1 MDVQRE
7 QQEQNNQTDKVVSGF
22 AFYSEKDARLA
33 EQERQKIAY
42 LDKRI
47 DHGDIQSVL
56 AIYKKALEDRVFRTP
71 VGLEYLR
78 ELQGE
83 LCARKEELGEEVP
96 PIPLWTSF
104 ADVRTKTSPARR
116 RIQPVAEDEGK
127 KAGIRLSV
135 IMNIVMI
142 VVCDYIEFRSAQYP
156 ELRAESSEQICF
168 LGAGTD
174 REGADGAGK
183 RARTTYRKYRK
194 YRKYRDRSFTELT
207 YFRAILCLTTER

>member
-1 MDVQRE
+1 MDVEQRE
-7 QQEQNNQTDKVVSGF
+7 HVVSGF

-47 DHGDIQSVL
+47 DHTDIQSVL

-83 LCARKEELGEEVP
+83 LRAREEELGEEVP
-96 PIPLWTSF
+96 PIPLWTNF

-116 RIQPVAEDEGK
+116 RGQKGGSLPVSDHEHRDDCGDHCH
-127 KAGIRLSV
+127 
-135 IMNIVMI
+135 
-142 VVCDYIEFRSAQYP
+142 VCDHIEFRPTQYP
-156 ELRAESSEQICF
+156 ELRAESSE
-168 LGAGTD
+168 
-174 REGADGAGK
+174 
-183 RARTTYRKYRK
+183 
-194 YRKYRDRSFTELT
+194 
-207 YFRAILCLTTER
+207 

>member
-1 MDVQRE
+1 MDVEQRE
-7 QQEQNNQTDKVVSGF
+7 YVVSGF
-22 AFYSEKDARLA
+22 AFYSEKDAGLA

-42 LDKRI
+42 LDKHI
-47 DHGDIQSVL
+47 DHADIQSVL

-83 LCARKEELGEEVP
+83 LRARGEELGEEVP

-116 RIQPVAEDEGK
+116 RIQSMPEDGGK
-127 KAGIRLSV
+127 KEGLHLSV

-142 VVCDYIEFRSAQYP
+142 VAIIAMFVITLNSDQPNILNYERNLQNKYASW
-156 ELRAESSEQICF
+156 EQ
-168 LGAGTD
+168 
-174 REGADGAGK
+174 
-183 RARTTYRKYRK
+183 
-194 YRKYRDRSFTELT
+194 ELT
-207 YFRAILCLTTER
+207 QREQTVREKERELHIENTENTGNTETEVSQN